1 MVHVPDKIP
10 RKACCD
16 APVWDIF
23 LYRLCYV
30 LAKTFEKVS
39 TPEAELRLYGLNTE
53 GFSNMAAV
61 FVVLTLMRLM
71 NLLLRLAHVQS
82 LLPRLSDFNCRVS
95 TATSSNASSGGGAV
109 VVSDDTSSVLHSSRV
124 SNTGHSS
131 MTHSDAQRYATSLPC
146 QYIPR
151 IPDAVEL
158 ARTLLSE
165 KYQLATLDIQ
175 EGMLDDDVEPTVA
188 NLEVA
193 IVVLSCADLRR
204 EFQNQGFDS
213 SSDRWRVEH
222 VFTRAASE
230 VENVSL
236 DSFFDEI
243 PDVVR
248 EKGRTY
254 RVIALSSA
262 GCGKTTLFT
271 KVVPLRWSVK
281 ELWPGMF
288 DLLVAREF
296 RFKDV
301 RRAKGVSDLMG
312 LKALDMTKE
321 QRQEVEKFVHA
332 NPQRVCVVLDGLDET
347 RLSKCS
353 QFMSD
358 VITGKALKGLR
369 LIITSRPC
377 GDIFQLTES
386 RQHDRKVE
394 LVGFR
399 PNDVKKYIGKH
410 LNAKEAAE
418 LLQKVSERPHVMS
431 MMSTPVLAY
440 EICKLYHLRK
450 EVPMCVSDIFQMM
463 IVRLAELRSDGET
476 YSNWDE
482 VPGKFRRPILS
493 LGKFAFEN
501 LLAQRLVFSEKEL
514 RSHSVLRD
522 AVTLGLL
529 VACDRSS
536 GDRVKQWRFSHLTL
550 QESLAALYV
559 FECGRMSSQKIVQ
572 LVEFIGP
579 DAGHMRTFW
588 VLLAARLDSDCLETL
603 VNALMTRERLVEG
616 AVTVDDLSAM
626 DMQKPFPLNFHRILC
641 QNLRLEKAEE
651 LAQVLL
657 GDMSSSSSGSG
668 TQYVWNKMARS
679 QEPTVNAYLQT
690 LLETWVCEVPM
701 ANTDRLLSALS
712 TVDNA
717 TSRIC
722 EERLKE
728 AAAHAS
734 YSKPLP
740 DDMVFHGIVGCARR
754 MLAFQCFSE
763 YALHHD
769 QHVQP
774 VPSINASLKHKNGL
788 VYVDG
793 DGNPAD
799 CRTIDTV
806 FHHHKSA
813 VTKVFLRDFT
823 TNGAC
828 SFPSSLRICTD
839 ISSLIVDLCTP
850 VSVVC
855 DTIQSSSGGLRSLSQ
870 QGAIS
875 DMEMDVRS
883 SAIASCSGLE
893 SLQLHDPSLSL
904 HSFTMLSRA
913 LASLTKLKEF
923 HLSITPILG
932 TTQCLE
938 MLCMSLSTCSMLK
951 WLILESCGLTVVS
964 LPVIADHLK
973 YWPSLTMLDLGL
985 NEFQDLT
992 EDQAQL
998 FIDAVNV
1005 NGHIQTIDLTLC
1017 SVPSSSPVLEASSYT
1032 HHVKIVNLGTL

>member
-1 MVHVPDKIP
+1 
-10 RKACCD
+10 
-16 APVWDIF
+16 
-23 LYRLCYV
+23 
-30 LAKTFEKVS
+30 
-39 TPEAELRLYGLNTE
+39 
-53 GFSNMAAV
+53 MAAV
-61 FVVLTLMRLM
+61 LIVLTLMTLLA
-71 NLLLRLAHVQS
+71 LLLMLAPVQSRLA
-82 LLPRLSDFNCRVS
+82 RFSDCNRSVSSVTTS
-95 TATSSNASSGGGAV
+95 TASSSGAV
-109 VVSDDTSSVLHSSRV
+109 VVSEDASNVDLRFSSRV
-124 SNTGHSS
+124 SIVDHSS
-131 MTHSDAQRYATSLPC
+131 VTRSDAQRYATSLPC
-146 QYIPR
+146 QCTPR
-151 IPDAVEL
+151 IPDAVKL
-158 ARTLLSE
+158 ARTLFAE

-193 IVVLSCADLRR
+193 IVVLSCADLQR

-230 VENVSL
+230 VENLSL
-236 DSFFDEI
+236 ESFFDRI

-281 ELWPGMF
+281 EPWPGMF

-301 RRAKGVSDLMG
+301 RLAKSVRDLMG
-312 LKALDMTKE
+312 LGALDLTDM
-321 QRQEVEKFVHA
+321 QRQEVERFVYA

-358 VITGKALKGLR
+358 VITGKVLKGLR

-399 PNDVKKYIGKH
+399 PSDVKKYIGKH

-418 LLQKVSERPHVMS
+418 LLQKVRERPHVMS

-482 VPGKFRRPILS
+482 VPGKFRRPILD

-550 QESLAALYV
+550 QESVAALYV
-559 FECGRMSSQKIVQ
+559 FECGRMSSRKIVQ

-616 AVTVDDLSAM
+616 VLTVNDLSAM
-626 DMQKPFPLNFHRILC
+626 DMQKKFPLNFHRILC

-657 GDMSSSSSGSG
+657 GDMYSSSSSSSSG

-701 ANTDRLLSALS
+701 ASTDMLLSALS

-717 TSRIC
+717 TSQIC

-728 AAAHAS
+728 AATHAS
-734 YSKPLP
+734 YSKPLT
-740 DDMVFHGIVGCARR
+740 DDMKFGGGAHGARR

-763 YALHHD
+763 YALSHD

-774 VPSINASLKHKNGL
+774 LPSISASLKHKTGS
-788 VYVDG
+788 VHVSG
-793 DGNPAD
+793 CGNPSD

-806 FHHHKSA
+806 VHHHKSA
-813 VTKVFLRDFT
+813 VTTVSLSQFT

-828 SFPSSLRICTD
+828 TFPSSLRTCTN
-839 ISSLIVDLCTP
+839 ISWLILVRCTS

-855 DTIQSSSGGLRSLSQ
+855 DTIQSSSGSLTRLSMY
-870 QGAIS
+870 GSVS
-875 DMEMDVRS
+875 DIDMDVLS
-883 SAIASCSGLE
+883 PAIASCGGLE
-893 SLQLHDPSLSL
+893 SVLLLSMHLSL
-904 HSFTMLSRA
+904 NNFTMLSRA
-913 LASLTKLKEF
+913 VASLTKLKTF
-923 HLSITPILG
+923 KLSFITIPG

-938 MLCMSLSTCSMLK
+938 MLCTSLSTSSMMENLTF
-951 WLILESCGLTVVS
+951 SACGLTVAS

-973 YWPSLTMLDLGL
+973 YWPSLTTLDLGCNKL
-985 NEFQDLT
+985 QDLT

-1005 NGHIQTIDLTLC
+1005 NGHIQTIDLIGC
-1017 SVPSSSPVLEASSYT
+1017 RVPSSSPVREASSYT
-1032 HHVKIVNLGTL
+1032 HQVKIVFRTIVG

>member
-30 LAKTFEKVS
+30 LAETFEKVS
-39 TPEAELRLYGLNTE
+39 TPEAELPLYELNTE

-61 FVVLTLMRLM
+61 FVLLMLMRLM
-71 NLLLRLAHVQS
+71 NLLLRFAHVQS
-82 LLPRLSDFNCRVS
+82 LLPRLSDCNGRVS
-95 TATSSNASSGGGAV
+95 TATSSNASSGGDAV
-109 VVSDDTSSVLHSSRV
+109 VVSDDTSSVLHSSQV
-124 SNTGHSS
+124 SNTDHS
-131 MTHSDAQRYATSLPC
+131 SDAQMYTRSLSC
-146 QYIPR
+146 QCTPR
-151 IPDAVEL
+151 IPDAVKL
-158 ARTLLSE
+158 ARTLFSE

-193 IVVLSCADLRR
+193 IVVISCADLRR

-230 VENVSL
+230 MENVSL
-236 DSFFDEI
+236 ESFFDKI

-358 VITGKALKGLR
+358 VITGKVLKGLR

-399 PNDVKKYIGKH
+399 PNDVKKYIRKH

-418 LLQKVSERPHVMS
+418 LLQKVSERPHAMS

-522 AVTLGLL
+522 AVILGLL

-559 FECGRMSSQKIVQ
+559 FECGRMSSRKIVQ

-588 VLLAARLDSDCLETL
+588 VLLAAHLDSNCLETL
-603 VNALMTRERLVEG
+603 VNALMTRERLDEG
-616 AVTVDDLSAM
+616 AFTVDDLPAM

-651 LAQVLL
+651 QAQVLL
-657 GDMSSSSSGSG
+657 GGMSSTSSSSSSSG
-668 TQYVWNKMARS
+668 TQYVWNKMARI
-679 QEPTVNAYLQT
+679 QEPTVIAYLQT

-701 ANTDRLLSALS
+701 ASTDMLLSALS
-712 TVDNA
+712 SVDNG

-728 AAAHAS
+728 AATHES
-734 YSKPLP
+734 YSKPLT
-740 DDMVFHGIVGCARR
+740 DDMVLWGGAHGARR

-774 VPSINASLKHKNGL
+774 VPSINASLKHKNGR
-788 VYVDG
+788 VRVRG

-799 CRTIDTV
+799 CRTIDTM

-813 VTKVFLRDFT
+813 VTDVHLSDFT

-828 SFPSSLRICTD
+828 SFPSSLRTCTD
-839 ISSLIVDLCTP
+839 ISLLSLYKCTP

-875 DMEMDVRS
+875 DMEMDVLS

-893 SLQLHDPSLSL
+893 SLQLLNPSLSL
-904 HSFTMLSRA
+904 HTVTMLSRA
-913 LASLTKLKEF
+913 LASLTKLKKF
-923 HLSITPILG
+923 YLTVTPILG

-938 MLCMSLSTCSMLK
+938 MLCTSLSTCSMMK
-951 WLILESCGLTVVS
+951 WLTLASCGLTVAS

-973 YWPSLTMLDLGL
+973 YWPSLTTLDLGL

-1005 NGHIQTIDLTLC
+1005 HGHIQTIDLTYC
-1017 SVPSSSPVLEASSYT
+1017 SVPSSSPVLEAISYT
-1032 HHVKIVNLGTL
+1032 HHVKIV

>member
-1 MVHVPDKIP
+1 
-10 RKACCD
+10 
-16 APVWDIF
+16 
-23 LYRLCYV
+23 
-30 LAKTFEKVS
+30 
-39 TPEAELRLYGLNTE
+39 
-53 GFSNMAAV
+53 MAAV
-61 FVVLTLMRLM
+61 LIVLTLMTLLA
-71 NLLLRLAHVQS
+71 LLLMLAPVTSRLA
-82 LLPRLSDFNCRVS
+82 RFSDCNCSVSSVTTS
-95 TATSSNASSGGGAV
+95 TASSSSAV
-109 VVSDDTSSVLHSSRV
+109 VGSEDASNVDLRLSSRV
-124 SNTGHSS
+124 SNTDHSS
-131 MTHSDAQRYATSLPC
+131 MTHSDAQRYATSPPC
-146 QYIPR
+146 QCIPR
-151 IPDAVEL
+151 IPDAVKL
-158 ARTLLSE
+158 VRTLFAE

-204 EFQNQGFDS
+204 EFRNQGFDS

-230 VENVSL
+230 MENVSL
-236 DSFFDEI
+236 ESFFDEI

-254 RVIALSSA
+254 RVFALSSA

-312 LKALDMTKE
+312 LKALDLTDM
-321 QRQEVEKFVHA
+321 QRQEVERFVYA

-358 VITGKALKGLR
+358 VISGKALKGLR

-386 RQHDRKVE
+386 RQHDGKVE

-399 PNDVKKYIGKH
+399 PNDVKKYIHKH

-418 LLQKVSERPHVMS
+418 LLQKVSDRPHIMS
-431 MMSTPVLAY
+431 IMSTPVLAY

-463 IVRLAELRSDGET
+463 IVRLAELRSDGDT

-482 VPGKFRRPILS
+482 VPGKFRRPILD

-501 LLAQRLVFSEKEL
+501 LLAQRLVFSDKEL

-550 QESLAALYV
+550 QECLAALYV
-559 FECGRMSSQKIVQ
+559 FECGKMSSRKIVQ

-588 VLLAARLDSDCLETL
+588 VLLAARLDSVCLETL

-616 AVTVDDLSAM
+616 VFTVDDLSAM

-657 GDMSSSSSGSG
+657 GGMSSTSSSSSSG

-679 QEPTVNAYLQT
+679 QEPTGNAYLQT

-701 ANTDRLLSALS
+701 ASTDMLLSALS

-728 AAAHAS
+728 AATHAS
-734 YSKPLP
+734 YSKRLP
-740 DDMVFHGIVGCARR
+740 DGMVFYGGAHGARR
-754 MLAFQCFSE
+754 MLAFQCFLE

-774 VPSINASLKHKNGL
+774 VPSINASLKHKHGR
-788 VYVDG
+788 VHVRG
-793 DGNPAD
+793 GGNPAD

-813 VTKVFLRDFT
+813 VTRVNLEDFT

-828 SFPSSLRICTD
+828 SMPSSLRTCTD
-839 ISSLIVDLCTP
+839 ISSLTVVRCTP
-850 VSVVC
+850 VSVAC
-855 DTIQSSSGGLRSLSQ
+855 DTIQSSSGSLTRLILL
-870 QGAIS
+870 GPIS
-875 DMEMDVRS
+875 DIDMDVLS
-883 SAIASCSGLE
+883 PAIASCSGLK
-893 SLQLHDPSLSL
+893 SLQLGSPSLSL
-904 HSFTMLSRA
+904 NTFTMLSRA
-913 LASLTKLKEF
+913 VASLTKLKTFE
-923 HLSITPILG
+923 LSSTAILG
-932 TTQCLE
+932 TTQWLE
-938 MLCMSLSTCSMLK
+938 MLCTSLSTCSMMENL
-951 WLILESCGLTVVS
+951 SFGASDLTVAS
-964 LPVIADHLK
+964 LPIIADHLK
-973 YWPSLTMLDLGL
+973 YWPSLIMLYLGNIKL
-985 NEFQDLT
+985 QDLT
-992 EDQAQL
+992 GDQAQL

-1005 NGHIQTIDLTLC
+1005 HGHIQTIDLRKC

-1032 HHVKIVNLGTL
+1032 HQVEII

>member
-1 MVHVPDKIP
+1 MTKSRERRVVM
-10 RKACCD
+10 RLCGT
-16 APVWDIF
+16 F
-23 LYRLCYV
+23 FYRLCYF

-39 TPEAELRLYGLNTE
+39 TPEAELPFSGLNTK
-53 GFSNMAAV
+53 GFSNMAVV
-61 FVVLTLMRLM
+61 FVVLTLMRLI

-82 LLPRLSDFNCRVS
+82 HLPRLSGCNCRVS

-124 SNTGHSS
+124 SNTDHS
-131 MTHSDAQRYATSLPC
+131 SDAQMYTRSLPC
-146 QYIPR
+146 QCTPR
-151 IPDAVEL
+151 IPDAVKL
-158 ARTLLSE
+158 ARTLFSE
-165 KYQLATLDIQ
+165 TYQLATLDIQ

-188 NLEVA
+188 NLQVA

-204 EFQNQGFDS
+204 EFRNQGFDS

-236 DSFFDEI
+236 ESFFDEI

-394 LVGFR
+394 FVGFR

-440 EICKLYHLRK
+440 EICKLYHSRK

-522 AVTLGLL
+522 AVILGLL

-559 FECGRMSSQKIVQ
+559 FECGKMSSRKIVQ
-572 LVEFIGP
+572 VVEFIGP

-616 AVTVDDLSAM
+616 IFTVDDLSAM

-657 GDMSSSSSGSG
+657 GGMSSTSSSSSSG
-668 TQYVWNKMARS
+668 TQYVWNKMARL
-679 QEPTVNAYLQT
+679 QEPTVIAYLQT

-701 ANTDRLLSALS
+701 ASTDMLLSALS
-712 TVDNA
+712 TVDDSTA
-717 TSRIC
+717 RIC

-728 AAAHAS
+728 AATNVS
-734 YSKPLP
+734 YSKPLT
-740 DDMVFHGIVGCARR
+740 DDNVMEFDRGALKARR
-754 MLAFQCFSE
+754 KLAFQCFSE
-763 YALHHD
+763 YGLQRSHD
-769 QHVQP
+769 VQP
-774 VPSINASLKHKNGL
+774 VPTISASLKHKNGL
-788 VYVDG
+788 VHVRG

-799 CRTIDTV
+799 CRAIDTV

-813 VTKVFLRDFT
+813 VTLVHLSDFT
-823 TNGAC
+823 ASGAC
-828 SFPSSLRICTD
+828 TFPSSLRTCTN
-839 ISSLIVDLCTP
+839 ISWLLITRCSP
-850 VSVVC
+850 VSMVC
-855 DTIQSSSGGLRSLSQ
+855 DTIRSSSRSLRRL
-870 QGAIS
+870 GVVVIRRDI
-875 DMEMDVRS
+875 DMDFLSPVV
-883 SAIASCSGLE
+883 ASCSGLE
-893 SLQLHDPSLSL
+893 VLELWYAPFSLFSV
-904 HSFTMLSRA
+904 TMLSRTM
-913 LASLTKLKEF
+913 ASLTKLKKF
-923 HLSITPILG
+923 VLCHSPIQY
-932 TTQCLE
+932 TTQYSQI
-938 MLCMSLSTCSMLK
+938 LCASLSTCSMMEELLVK
-951 WLILESCGLTVVS
+951 FCSLSAMS
-964 LPVIADHLK
+964 LPVIAGHLK
-973 YWPSLTMLDLGL
+973 YWPSLITLDLGYNKL
-985 NEFQDLT
+985 QDLT

-1005 NGHIQTIDLTLC
+1005 HGHIQTIVLRGC
-1017 SVPSSSPVLEASSYT
+1017 NVPSSSPVLEANSYT
-1032 HHVKIVNLGTL
+1032 HHVEIV

>member
-1 MVHVPDKIP
+1 
-10 RKACCD
+10 
-16 APVWDIF
+16 
-23 LYRLCYV
+23 
-30 LAKTFEKVS
+30 
-39 TPEAELRLYGLNTE
+39 
-53 GFSNMAAV
+53 MAAV
-61 FVVLTLMRLM
+61 LIVLTLMTLLAFLLM
-71 NLLLRLAHVQS
+71 LAPVQSRLA
-82 LLPRLSDFNCRVS
+82 RFSDCNRSVSSVTTS
-95 TATSSNASSGGGAV
+95 TASSSGAV
-109 VVSDDTSSVLHSSRV
+109 VVSEDASNVDLRFSSRV
-124 SNTGHSS
+124 SNTDHSS
-131 MTHSDAQRYATSLPC
+131 MAHSDAQRYATSPPC
-146 QYIPR
+146 HCTPR
-151 IPDAVEL
+151 IPDAVKL
-158 ARTLLSE
+158 ARTLFAE

-193 IVVLSCADLRR
+193 IIVLSCADLRR

-230 VENVSL
+230 MENVSL

-288 DLLVAREF
+288 DLFVAREF

-301 RRAKGVSDLMG
+301 RSAEGVSDLMG
-312 LKALDMTKE
+312 LKALDLTDM
-321 QRQEVEKFVHA
+321 QRQEVERFVHA

-347 RLSKCS
+347 RLSECS
-353 QFMSD
+353 EFMRD
-358 VITGKALKGLR
+358 VITGNVLKGLR
-369 LIITSRPC
+369 LIVTSRPC
-377 GDIFQLTES
+377 KDIFQLTES

-418 LLQKVSERPHVMS
+418 LLQKVSDRPHVMS

-482 VPGKFRRPILS
+482 VPGKFRLPILD

-514 RSHSVLRD
+514 RSHSVLPD
-522 AVTLGLL
+522 TVTLGLL

-536 GDRVKQWRFSHLTL
+536 GDRVKQWRFSHLIL
-550 QESLAALYV
+550 QESLATLYF
-559 FECGRMSSQKIVQ
+559 FECGKMSSRKIVQ

-616 AVTVDDLSAM
+616 VFTLDDLSAM

-657 GDMSSSSSGSG
+657 GDMSSSSSG
-668 TQYVWNKMARS
+668 TQYVWNKMVRS

-690 LLETWVCEVPM
+690 LLETWVCEVPICCCPLCP
-701 ANTDRLLSALS
+701 RLTTAHPESA
-712 TVDNA
+712 
-717 TSRIC
+717 
-722 EERLKE
+722 K
-728 AAAHAS
+728 
-734 YSKPLP
+734 K
-740 DDMVFHGIVGCARR
+740 G
-754 MLAFQCFSE
+754 
-763 YALHHD
+763 
-769 QHVQP
+769 
-774 VPSINASLKHKNGL
+774 
-788 VYVDG
+788 
-793 DGNPAD
+793 
-799 CRTIDTV
+799 
-806 FHHHKSA
+806 
-813 VTKVFLRDFT
+813 
-823 TNGAC
+823 
-828 SFPSSLRICTD
+828 
-839 ISSLIVDLCTP
+839 
-850 VSVVC
+850 
-855 DTIQSSSGGLRSLSQ
+855 
-870 QGAIS
+870 
-875 DMEMDVRS
+875 
-883 SAIASCSGLE
+883 
-893 SLQLHDPSLSL
+893 
-904 HSFTMLSRA
+904 
-913 LASLTKLKEF
+913 
-923 HLSITPILG
+923 
-932 TTQCLE
+932 
-938 MLCMSLSTCSMLK
+938 
-951 WLILESCGLTVVS
+951 
-964 LPVIADHLK
+964 
-973 YWPSLTMLDLGL
+973 
-985 NEFQDLT
+985 
-992 EDQAQL
+992 
-998 FIDAVNV
+998 
-1005 NGHIQTIDLTLC
+1005 
-1017 SVPSSSPVLEASSYT
+1017 
-1032 HHVKIVNLGTL
+1032 